1 MRGLAGPLKLTLDY
15 GRAGLAVDIPDVYN
29 ARVLDVEEA
38 SGVPDPIAAVTASLD
53 NPIDSPPLAEVA
65 DGRRS
70 ACIVVSDKTRPV
82 PNRLLLPPILD
93 VLRAGNVKATILI
106 ACGMHSP
113 TIDEELRELLG
124 DDVLASCDVI
134 NHDGPAGDAVV
145 NLGAHDAGGDI
156 LVNKTYME
164 SDLKILTGFIEPHF
178 MAGFSGGRKSVCPG
192 IVGLRTMQHAHSP
205 ALLESPRSAPGV
217 LDHNPV
223 HEFMLD
229 VARRAGVDF
238 ILNVTL
244 NRNKDITGVFAGD
257 MEAAHL
263 AGVEHCRRHC
273 RCLIASPVD
282 IVVTTNGGYPLD
294 QNFYQTVKGMV
305 GALDILRPGGTI
317 IIASECS
324 KGLGSEAFR
333 DQLWSMTDRE
343 EFIRTISRPGCFRVD
358 QWGVETLVQVLRKAD
373 VKLYSTGLS
382 PEDARRS
389 HVEPV
394 DNVEQAVEDAARKH
408 GPGASIAVVPSGPF
422 ILAQVHS

>member
-1 MRGLAGPLKLTLDY
+1 MQGLTGPLKLTLDY
-15 GRAGLAVDIPDVYN
+15 GRAGLAIDIPDVYN

-38 SGVPDPIAAVTASLD
+38 DAVSDPITAVTASLD
-53 NPIDSPPLAEVA
+53 NPINCPPLAEVVE
-65 DGRRS
+65 GKRS

-82 PNRLLLPPILD
+82 PNRLHLPPILD
-93 VLRAGNVKATILI
+93 VLRAGNIKATILI

-113 TIDEELRELLG
+113 TIGEELRELLG
-124 DDVLASCDVI
+124 DDVIASCDII
-134 NHDGPAGDAVV
+134 NHDGLAGDALV
-145 NLGAHDAGGDI
+145 NLGTHDAGGDI
-156 LVNKTYME
+156 LINKTYME

-192 IVGLRTMQHAHSP
+192 IVGLRTMQHAHS
-205 ALLESPRSAPGV
+205 ASLLESPLSAPGI
-217 LDHNPV
+217 LDRNPV

-229 VARRAGVDF
+229 VARRAGADF

-244 NRNKDITGVFAGD
+244 NRNRDITGIFAGD

-263 AGVEHCRRHC
+263 AGVEHCRGQA
-273 RCLIASPVD
+273 RCHIASPVD

-324 KGLGSEAFR
+324 KGLGCEAFQ
-333 DQLWSMTDRE
+333 DQLWSMTDPE
-343 EFIRTISRPGCFRVD
+343 VFIRTISRPGYFRVD

-373 VKLYSTGLS
+373 VKWYSSGLS

-394 DNVEQAVEDAARKH
+394 DNVEQAIEDAVEKH
-408 GPGASIAVVPSGPF
+408 GPGASIAVVPSGPLV
-422 ILAQVHS
+422 LAGVG